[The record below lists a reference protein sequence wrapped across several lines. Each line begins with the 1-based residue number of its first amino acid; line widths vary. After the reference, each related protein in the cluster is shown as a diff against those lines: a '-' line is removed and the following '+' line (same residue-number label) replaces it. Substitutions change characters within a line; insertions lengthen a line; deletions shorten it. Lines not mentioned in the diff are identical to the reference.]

1 MQNILSLIDFK
12 KQLEEHERIALLMFD
27 PENESSRIAFRSIS
41 EATYLSDKA
50 PVYVVD
56 VNEVIDIQSNYQIAE
71 IPSLLF
77 FTKRAL
83 VEVINGSHESEIEA
97 ALISHELVGK

>member
-12 KQLEEHERIALLMFD
+12 KQLEEHERIALLLFD

-41 EATYLSDKA
+41 EATYLSEKA
-50 PVYVVD
+50 PVFVVD
-56 VNEVIDIQSNYQIAE
+56 VNEVIDIQSNYQITE

-77 FTKRAL
+77 FMKRAL
-83 VEVINGSHESEIEA
+83 VEVIKGSQESEFEK
-97 ALISHELVGK
+97 ALINHQLAGK